1 VSIFETWWKRRA
13 PRWFRRQDDDV
24 GDRWITAVGGMLD
37 LARNGARLAARAGLV
52 AKCPDDAVPYHGEQR
67 RIEPLN
73 ASETVDAWRARLVDA
88 WDHWDC
94 GTTAALEAL
103 IGLYAD
109 CTATLYDSANAGW
122 FTKIFDAGYGDANDD
137 NWSRASLVL
146 TDHSWVR
153 VAIGPGLVVGPETVV
168 GLSMTGTELRRIR
181 RVWRE
186 KRPAHMV
193 GADLVVVMDATT
205 PADVLADHSYS
216 TGPYDLWATALGPYK
231 LIGYT
236 HHGMTVGGI
245 TVGEIVE

>member
-1 VSIFETWWKRRA
+1 MTIFEGWWRRRA

-24 GDRWITAVGGMLD
+24 GDRWITALGGMLD
-37 LARNGARLAARAGLV
+37 LVRNGARLAARAGLV
-52 AKCPDDAVPYHGEQR
+52 ERCPDDAVPFHGTQR

-73 ASETVDAWRARLVDA
+73 ASETIDAWRARLVDA

-103 IGLYAD
+103 LGLYAG
-109 CTATLYDSANAGW
+109 CTATLYDQANHAW
-122 FTKIFDAGYGDANDD
+122 FDKNFDAGYGDDNGD

-146 TDHSWVR
+146 TGHSWVR
-153 VAIGPGLVVGPETVV
+153 EAIGPGLEVGPETVV

-186 KRPAHMV
+186 KRPAHV
-193 GADLVVVMDATT
+193 IGADLVVVLDAT
-205 PADVLADHSYS
+205 PAADVLADHNYS
-216 TGPYDLWATALGPYK
+216 TGTYDLFAIALGPHR
-231 LIGYT
+231 LIGYQ